1 MNTQKT
7 PSQLHRRDERLRKM
21 REAERYAES
30 MVYDAEEHDR
40 RCQYECAAMIVHA
53 LGLVLDAL
61 EDQ

>member
-1 MNTQKT
+1 MNKQNTAGQT
-7 PSQLHRRDERLRKM
+7 HRRDERLRKM

-30 MVYDAEEHDR
+30 MVYDAEDHDR
-40 RCQYECAAMIVHA
+40 RCQYACAAMIVHA